1 MVAHFFEDPLISHH
15 AALKHIGQYL
25 LSNRTRGLILKP
37 NPALSLEVFVD
48 ADFSGNWNKPT
59 AADDPATSKSRTGFV
74 IKFADCPLLWTS
86 KLQTITALSSTE
98 SEYMALSASLRDA
111 IFVMQILD
119 DFKERDFEVPSSAP

>member
-1 MVAHFFEDPLISHH
+1 V
-15 AALKHIGQYL
+15 
-25 LSNRTRGLILKP
+25 
-37 NPALSLEVFVD
+37 
-48 ADFSGNWNKPT
+48 
-59 AADDPATSKSRTGFV
+59 
-74 IKFADCPLLWTS
+74 WTS